1 MLANL
6 IVAGLTVVMGMTG
19 GATAAT
25 TATSD
30 PGPAESKIV
39 AGRVAPLTPWVV
51 QIVETGGTIGA
62 GLEEDCTGVQ
72 VDASWVLTARHCT
85 GDTDDIDVYQ
95 SNSVTHQGDAAPVD
109 RVVVAPKG
117 DIALLHLAAPAPLP
131 TYASLDLGSPAA
143 ASGTGT
149 IEGYGLRAHGKEATR
164 LYAAKVR
171 LTGAQVDGFGGT
183 AQEVT
188 GLSGAANH
196 GDSGGPLLV
205 QGRVRGLCSQGL
217 SDAEDDPHGVS
228 TYALLS
234 QDAAWIR
241 STTGVRGAGR

>member
-1 MLANL
+1 MLANML
-6 IVAGLTVVMGMTG
+6 VAGLAITLGLSG
-19 GATAAT
+19 GAPTPT
-25 TATSD
+25 TAD
-30 PGPAESKIV
+30 PDPAQSQIV
-39 AGRVAPLTPWVV
+39 AGRVAPHTPWVV

-85 GDTDDIDVYQ
+85 GDTVDIDVYQ
-95 SNSVTHQGDAAPVD
+95 SNSVTHSGHASPVD

-117 DIALLHLAAPAPLP
+117 DIALMHLAAPAPLSA
-131 TYASLDLGSPAA
+131 YAPLDLRSGAA
-143 ASGTGT
+143 SSGTGT
-149 IEGYGLRAHGKEATR
+149 IEGYGFRAHGRQATR
-164 LYAAKVR
+164 LYAATVR
-171 LTGAQVDGFGGT
+171 LTGAEVDGAGGA

-188 GLSGAANH
+188 GISGAAAE

-205 QGRVRGLCSQGL
+205 HGRVRGLCSQGL
-217 SDAEDDPHGVS
+217 GDAEDDPHGVS
-228 TYALLS
+228 VYALLS

>member
-1 MLANL
+1 MLTHL
-6 IVAGLTVVMGMTG
+6 LVAGLTIAVGLSG
-19 GATAAT
+19 GSPTAT
-25 TATSD
+25 TSD

-39 AGRVAPLTPWVV
+39 AGRVAPATPWVV
-51 QIVETGGTIGA
+51 QIVETGGTVGA

-85 GDTDDIDVYQ
+85 GDTDDIDVFQ
-95 SNSVTHQGDAAPVD
+95 SKSVTRRGDTAPVD

-117 DIALLHLAAPAPLP
+117 DIALMHLAAPAPLSA
-131 TYASLDLGSPAA
+131 YAPLDLRSGAS

-149 IEGYGLRAHGKEATR
+149 IEGYGSRAHDEQATR
-164 LYAAKVR
+164 LYAASVR
-171 LTGAQVDGFGGT
+171 LTGAEADGFHGA

-188 GLSGAANH
+188 GISGAANH

-217 SDAEDDPHGVS
+217 SDTKDDPHGVS

-241 STTGVRGAGR
+241 STTGVRGDGR